1 MTVGK
6 LIALLAEY
14 CADVDSLLMCRS
26 IYGIDVNSDNTIT
39 VYTVDG
45 NSNDITI
52 SAKEEA

>member
-6 LIALLAEY
+6 LIALLTEY

-45 NSNDITI
+45 NSSDITI
-52 SAKEEA
+52 EEGE